1 MIKILFFGQL
11 REVLQTEILQLDIN
25 KLGKLPVNVAELRV
39 FLQAKSELWQEYL
52 CSSRSLVA
60 VNQTMASETNLIADD
75 DEVALFPPVT
85 GG

>member
-1 MIKILFFGQL
+1 MLKILFFGQL
-11 REVLQTEILQLDIN
+11 RDVLHTDTLALDIN
-25 KLGKLPVNVAELRV
+25 DLGKAPVSVAQLRA
-39 FLQAKSELWQEYL
+39 FLQAKGELWQEFL

-60 VNQTMASETNLIADD
+60 VNQTMASETTLITGD

>member
-11 REVLQTEILQLDIN
+11 REVLQTDTLELHIDE
-25 KLGKLPVNVAELRV
+25 LGKQPLNVAQLRA
-39 FLQAKSELWQEYL
+39 FLQAKNELWQEYL

-60 VNQTMASETNLIADD
+60 VNQTMASEKSPIAGD